1 MPPNWIMQ
9 SVSLSEAFWQS
20 LEQKSLATIFLNFP
34 FFLRIYSINLFVSS
48 FVWDLIFAFALY
60 NRLSTVP
67 WILHVTQALQI
78 LSNPITTPLGL
89 I

>member
-1 MPPNWIMQ
+1 M
-9 SVSLSEAFWQS
+9 SLSEEFWQS
-20 LEQKSLATIFLNFP
+20 LEQNSPATIFLNF
-34 FFLRIYSINLFVSS
+34 FFFFLSLRIYSINLFISS

-67 WILHVTQALQI
+67 WILLHVTQALQI
-78 LSNPITTPLGL
+78 QSNPITTPLGL